1 MPTYTKGIQERR
13 TNEDGEVYYE
23 DVVVEMTE
31 DEYNELHSMTPSQE
45 QEMRIQR
52 NLRLSACDWSQGE
65 DVPDFIKLPYREYRQ
80 ALRDITSHVNW
91 PDLTRDDWPTK
102 PQI

>member
-1 MPTYTKGIQERR
+1 MYTKLIEREV
-13 TNEDGEVYYE
+13 TDEDGKVTIEE
-23 DVVVEMTE
+23 VVVEMPE
-31 DEYNELHSMTPSQE
+31 EEYNEIVASLPSPE
-45 QEMRIQR
+45 TEARTQR
-52 NLRLSACDWSQGE
+52 NARLSECDWSQGE

-102 PQI
+102 P

>member
-1 MPTYTKGIQERR
+1 MYTKHIKQEVED
-13 TNEDGEVYYE
+13 EDGNITLV
-23 DVVVEMTE
+23 DAVVEMSE
-31 DEYNELHSMTPSQE
+31 EEYNELVAGVPSADDE
-45 QEMRIQR
+45 ARLQR
-52 NLRLSACDWSQGE
+52 NGRLSECDWTQGE

-80 ALRDITSHVNW
+80 ALRDITSHGNW